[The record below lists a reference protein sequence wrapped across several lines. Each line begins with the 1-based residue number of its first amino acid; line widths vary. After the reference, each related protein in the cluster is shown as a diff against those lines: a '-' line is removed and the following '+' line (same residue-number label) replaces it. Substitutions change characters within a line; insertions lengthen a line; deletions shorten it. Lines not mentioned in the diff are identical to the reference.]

1 MENHDIIAK
10 WKQGISKNQLAKI
23 YKREYNM
30 QIRLIR
36 LEVRNRHSGKLI
48 TDYEALGKVEQVI
61 YKYLI
66 GK

>member
-61 YKYLI
+61 YKYSI